1 MKKCII
7 GFVLCLI
14 MTLFFSINVEAANK
28 VVFNSE
34 NNDYSVELLI
44 EENNLKI
51 DEEKI
56 DDYEE
61 FYGVKIKNKND
72 VYSIKKEYTDFIQID
87 PEQFSAEWTE
97 IVAGILENSSFKLNL
112 SEEIVGFLYS
122 GIRYFTINF
131 EGLEDDLEVEINIPK
146 NYISYFSTVSSINED
161 QEISSFD
168 KINFIIKKDNVE
180 DFVIQTIDYNN
191 IEGALISTDISN
203 DKKVVSRFE
212 IDYKENVPSS
222 ILEAI
227 GNILNLQDFTIN
239 TEKNIVT
246 FYMSYDSANYFSA
259 LHYKDI
265 YNFLGVIGYIEMKDG
280 GIYSKNKELAIT
292 FSEVNNIQNIKYEVV
307 NEKGNVKVT
316 KGKASDKTMHSAI
329 VDIVENSNFEIS
341 SKATNGYAI
350 FVTISVV
357 FMFGIL
363 FAFAYFLYKK
373 SR

>member
-34 NNDYSVELLI
+34 NNDYFVELLI
-44 EENNLKI
+44 EESNLKI

-146 NYISYFSTVSSINED
+146 NYISYFSTVSNINDD

-357 FMFGIL
+357 FMFGML
-363 FAFAYFLYKK
+363 FVFAYFLYKK